1 MSVVLN
7 QLPRAD
13 HGVQVDIH
21 ITADLNVSA
30 YMAQRQV
37 TTYLIDQVSDHL
49 CGEDPELII
58 DGERFL
64 WRVPV
69 VLYLSPGGR
78 IGQVGTLDIDAQTG
92 QLHTTPDLLTAIE
105 RHAHELATRPAA

>member
-1 MSVVLN
+1 MSVILN
-7 QLPRAD
+7 QLPHSD

-21 ITADLNVSA
+21 ITADLNISA
-30 YMAQRQV
+30 YVARRQV

-49 CGEDPELII
+49 CGEDPELIV

-69 VLYLSPGGR
+69 ALYLTAAGR
-78 IGQVGTLDIDAQTG
+78 VGQVGTLDIDAQTG
-92 QLHTTPDLLTAIE
+92 QLQTKPELLTAIE
-105 RHAHELATRPAA
+105 RRAHELATRSAA